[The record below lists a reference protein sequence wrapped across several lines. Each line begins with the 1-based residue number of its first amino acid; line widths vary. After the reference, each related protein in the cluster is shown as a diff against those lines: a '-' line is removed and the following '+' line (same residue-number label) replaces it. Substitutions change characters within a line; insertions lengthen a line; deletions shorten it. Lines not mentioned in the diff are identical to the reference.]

1 MACRARRREE
11 ATGPGS
17 QARTLRGRGQAN
29 GSGTVKCYK
38 RGEPE
43 QTGVQP
49 NFACKSGLAYPIRL
63 WQHDTGGWEP
73 EPGGTNG
80 VMPELF
86 FSFSVQVRFGSRIS
100 AFSEDPED
108 LARTLARKR
117 TLNWFVR
124 G

>member
-1 MACRARRREE
+1 M
-11 ATGPGS
+11 
-17 QARTLRGRGQAN
+17 
-29 GSGTVKCYK
+29 
-38 RGEPE
+38 
-43 QTGVQP
+43 
-49 NFACKSGLAYPIRL
+49 
-63 WQHDTGGWEP
+63 
-73 EPGGTNG
+73 
-80 VMPELF
+80 MPELF